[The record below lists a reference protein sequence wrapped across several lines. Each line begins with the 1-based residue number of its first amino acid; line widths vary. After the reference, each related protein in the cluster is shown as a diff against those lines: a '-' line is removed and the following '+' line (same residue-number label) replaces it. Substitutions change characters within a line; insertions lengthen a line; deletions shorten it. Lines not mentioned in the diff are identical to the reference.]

1 MHRSIAEF
9 ISHNYFET
17 KGSGKAT
24 FLDGFSINAD
34 FAFEMKANG
43 QIQDKLTFFDI
54 DNYLGLFDHLNVSS
68 LQEITK

>member
-1 MHRSIAEF
+1 MAEF

-24 FLDGFSINAD
+24 FQDGFSINVD
-34 FAFEMKANG
+34 FTFEMKANG
-43 QIQDKLTFFDI
+43 QIQGKLTFFDT
-54 DNYLGLFDHLNVSS
+54 DDCLSLFDHLNASS